1 MRRRPLTDVR
11 GSESSRDVPSRD
23 IPSRDREGAVRNK
36 RVAVLAPVAWRT
48 PPLQYGAWETVAGNI
63 AEGLVA
69 RGWDVTLFATRDSV
83 TRAHLHAVID
93 RGYEEDRAID
103 PKVAE
108 YLQISEAFEHAAE
121 FDLIHS
127 HYDFMALT
135 YTRLVRTPVLT
146 TIHGF
151 SSPQI
156 MPVYQK
162 YRDGY
167 FVSISESDRAPGLNY
182 LATVYNGIDLALYP
196 LQESGGDDLIFL
208 GRIHPDKGVHLAIEV
223 AQQSGLPLLI
233 AGIIQDEAYFRE
245 QVKPYLDDQIR
256 YVGPV
261 DVEGKN
267 ELFARARALLH
278 LNTIPERF
286 GLVLAEANAAGV
298 PVIAMD
304 LGSCREVIEDGQTGF
319 LVASVAEAVRALERI
334 PEIDRT
340 ACRQRVQECFS
351 IETMVEAYERVY
363 CKIFD
368 LEAKRRS

>member
-1 MRRRPLTDVR
+1 MT
-11 GSESSRDVPSRD
+11 
-23 IPSRDREGAVRNK
+23 NK
-36 RVAVLAPVAWRT
+36 RVAVLSPVAWRT
-48 PPLQYGAWETVAGNI
+48 PPRHYGAWETVASNI

-69 RGWDVTLFATRDSV
+69 RGWDVTLFASRDSV
-83 TRAHLHAVID
+83 TRARLHAVVD
-93 RGYEEDRAID
+93 KGYEEDSTVD

-108 YLQISEAFEHAAE
+108 YLHISEAFEHAAE

-135 YTRLVRTPVLT
+135 YTHLVKTPVLT

-151 SSPQI
+151 SSPRI

-167 FVSISESDRAPGLNY
+167 FVSISDSDRAPWLNY

-196 LQESGGDDLIFL
+196 FQGSTGDHLVFL

-223 AQQSGLPLLI
+223 SKESGLPLLI
-233 AGIIQDEAYFRE
+233 AGIIQDQAYFDE
-245 QVKPYLDDQIR
+245 QIQPHLDDRQIR

-261 DVEGKN
+261 DVQGKN
-267 ELFARARALLH
+267 ALFARARVLLH

-304 LGSCREVIEDGQTGF
+304 LGSCREVIEDGRTGF
-319 LVASVAEAVRALERI
+319 LVNNVADAVLALARLS
-334 PEIDRT
+334 EIDRP
-340 ACRQRVQECFS
+340 ACRRRVEQCFS
-351 IETMVEAYERVY
+351 IETMVKKYERVY
-363 CKIFD
+363 ETIF
-368 LEAKRRS
+368 KRQA

>member
-1 MRRRPLTDVR
+1 MT
-11 GSESSRDVPSRD
+11 
-23 IPSRDREGAVRNK
+23 IPNK
-36 RVAVLAPVAWRT
+36 RVAVLSPVAWRT
-48 PPLQYGAWETVAGNI
+48 PPRQYGAWETVASNI
-63 AEGLVA
+63 TEGLVA
-69 RGWDVTLFATRDSV
+69 RGWDVTLFASRDSV
-83 TRAHLHAVID
+83 TRAHLHAVVD
-93 RGYEEDRAID
+93 KGYEEDADVD

-108 YLQISEAFEHAAE
+108 YLHISAAFERAAE

-156 MPVYQK
+156 MSVYHK

-167 FVSISESDRAPGLNY
+167 FVSISDSDRAPGLNY
-182 LATVYNGIDLALYP
+182 LATVYNGIDLSLYP
-196 LQESGGDDLIFL
+196 LQESGGDHLISL
-208 GRIHPDKGVHLAIEV
+208 GRIHPDKGVHLAIAV
-223 AQQSGLPLLI
+223 ARLSGLPLLI
-233 AGIIQDEAYFRE
+233 AGIIQDKEYFRKQIE
-245 QVKPYLDDQIR
+245 PYLDDREIC

-261 DVEGKN
+261 DVPGKN
-267 ELFARARALLH
+267 ALFARARALLH

-304 LGSCREVIEDGQTGF
+304 LGSCHEVIKEGQTGF
-319 LVASVAEAVRALERI
+319 LVNNVNEAVRALKRVH
-334 PEIDRT
+334 EIDRS
-340 ACRQRVQECFS
+340 ACRARVHQWFS

-363 CKIFD
+363 ATIFD

>member
-1 MRRRPLTDVR
+1 MRNP
-11 GSESSRDVPSRD
+11 
-23 IPSRDREGAVRNK
+23 NK
-36 RVAVLAPVAWRT
+36 RVAILSPIAWRT
-48 PPLQYGAWETVAGNI
+48 PPREYGAWETVASNVT
-63 AEGLVA
+63 EGLIA
-69 RGWDVTLFATRDSV
+69 RGWDVTLFASGDSV
-83 TRAHLHAVID
+83 TRGHLHAVLD
-93 RGYEEDRAID
+93 RGYEEDSTID
-103 PKVAE
+103 SKVAE
-108 YLQISEAFEHAAE
+108 YLHISEAFEHSAE

-127 HYDFMALT
+127 HYDFMPLS
-135 YTRLVRTPVLT
+135 YTRLIKTPVLT

-151 SSPQI
+151 SSAKI
-156 MPVYQK
+156 MPIYQK

-167 FVSISESDRAPGLNY
+167 FVSVSDSDRAAGLNY
-182 LATVYNGIDLALYP
+182 LATVYNGIDLSLYP
-196 LQESGGDDLIFL
+196 LQEPGGDDLVFL

-223 AQQSGLPLLI
+223 ARLSGLPLLI

-245 QVKPYLDDQIR
+245 QVKPHLDEQIR
-256 YVGPV
+256 YVGAV

-304 LGSCREVIEDGQTGF
+304 LGSCREVIEDGRTGF

-334 PEIDRT
+334 PEIDS
-340 ACRQRVQECFS
+340 AVCRQRVKKLFS

-368 LEAKRRS
+368 LETKALDLEM